1 MRSKGVAGL
10 LFAVIA
16 SFTIVPLVTLFARSS
31 GDGWL
36 SVVAS
41 PEALW
46 ALRNTLLTA
55 AGAAGFAFFVGVP
68 IAVVLERT
76 DVPWARAAR
85 VMLTLPSAIPPY
97 VWAMGWVALA
107 NPRAGLLNLVL
118 GPGTLDIYGVAG
130 IAFVLGGAGLPLVVL
145 PTSAA
150 LARVDSSLEEAA
162 RLSGASVWRTLLT
175 VPLPL
180 ALPASL
186 SGTALVFLYSAS
198 SFGAPYILGV
208 SASPPTPTLTT
219 RMYSEVLMG
228 ADGLHRAAVLS
239 AELVV
244 LAVGVLALNAVLS
257 RSNKAALSLGKGFT
271 RRPLPLGR
279 ARIVVTAT
287 IAMII
292 FMIIILP
299 LLAVFLTSLEPNW
312 GQLKGLGF
320 SHWRAVLSNAR
331 TVSATVRSIVLS
343 VSAAVLVTGLGL
355 AIAMTRRKWLETMGD
370 AVFALPGTVFAL
382 ALLVTFSRD
391 VRFIAFEQVAFVVA
405 LGNTLTLLLIA
416 YVAKHLAYGIR
427 NLGDGFSQLDP
438 SLAEAARLGGASVG
452 RAFVDAVVPQLRGP
466 LTTALMLTFLTCM
479 TELTVSVLLV
489 PSGSEVLGTLV
500 FELQSYA
507 DPGAAAVIA
516 CAFVVM
522 VIVMMIGI
530 AAVSRPRRAL
540 GAP

>member
-287 IAMII
+287 ITII
-292 FMIIILP
+292 ICMIIILP

-530 AAVSRPRRAL
+530 TAVSRPRRAL